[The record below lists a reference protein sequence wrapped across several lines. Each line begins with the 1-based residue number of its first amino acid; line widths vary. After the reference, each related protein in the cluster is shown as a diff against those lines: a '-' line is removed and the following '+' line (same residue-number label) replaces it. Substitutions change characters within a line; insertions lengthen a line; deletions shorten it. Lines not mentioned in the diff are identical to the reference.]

1 MFLRPRPGYAEERG
15 GFVVSASAVI
25 DNGLN
30 DIRFAVRQLR
40 KSPGFATAAIVTLGL
55 GMAASMAI
63 FAFVDAVLIRPLPY
77 RAPSRLVGVFEKVE
91 IFPQSNLS
99 YQDYL
104 DWKKLNTSFTSLA
117 AYQGSGA
124 VLSRADGVE
133 RVPAARASDDFFRT
147 LGVTPAIGRDFRE
160 GEDLPA
166 AHRTVLLSYAAWQ
179 RRYGGRANVLGE
191 TVTLNDSAYVIIGVL
206 PRGFHFAPA
215 EPADFWMS
223 LHAVNPCDQRRSCHN
238 MFGVAR
244 LRDGVSIQAASANV
258 AAIAS
263 ALERQYPDSNRGQ
276 GSAIVPLEEVIVGTV
291 RPVLLVLIA
300 GAGLLLLL
308 AAVNVASL
316 LLVRSEGRRREI
328 AVRSALGASRGRVIR
343 QFLTEGL
350 VLVAASTALAL
361 ISAYWT
367 IDLLVTLIP
376 ANIAARMPYL
386 SELSLNER
394 VLGFAIVLAVGAAVL
409 FALTPVLRLSFADT
423 RQGLAEGSRGAG
435 GLAWHRLGSKLVI
448 VEIATAIVLLAGAG
462 LLGQSL
468 YRLLH
473 VDIGLQ
479 SDHLATVSVTAPN
492 SKYASNERT
501 VALADE
507 ISARVSALPGVQSVG
522 ISSRR
527 PLLGGNTMWTRVVGR
542 EYHGGHDDVHYREVT
557 PGYFTTLQAT
567 LVRGRYFRDDDNP
580 SQPLVVIVNQALVRK
595 MFAGDDPLTHQLVYA
610 PPSTQPPMTIV
621 GVVADIKEAPLDSE
635 TPATIYVPFAQ
646 DPTTGFSVFVRA
658 AQDESSVLSSVSA
671 AIHDIDPVLPV
682 FGASTMRMLVNDSQ
696 SAYLRRSSAALVSG
710 FAVVAWLLGVV
721 GLYGVVAYSVGQRTR
736 EIGVRMALGA
746 QRGAIYR
753 LVLREAGWLT
763 MAGIASGVISAIGAA
778 TLMRGLLFGVTSW
791 DVPTLVSVSTVLGV
805 SALAASYL
813 PARRA
818 ASVNP
823 VEALRA
829 E

>member
-1 MFLRPRPGYAEERG
+1 MVAEN
-15 GFVVSASAVI
+15 A
-25 DNGLN
+25 LK
-30 DIRFAVRQLR
+30 DIRFAIRQLR
-40 KSPGFATAAIVTLGL
+40 KSPGFASAAIVTLAL
-55 GMAASMAI
+55 GMAASLAI
-63 FAFVDAVLIRPLPY
+63 FAFVDAVLIQPLPY
-77 RAPSRLVGVFEKVE
+77 RAPAKLVGVFEKVE

-99 YQDYL
+99 YLDYL
-104 DWKKLNTSFTSLA
+104 DWKKLNTVFTSLS
-117 AYQGSGA
+117 AYQSSGA
-124 VLSRADGVE
+124 ALSGTDGVE
-133 RVPAARASDDFFRT
+133 RVPAARVSDDFFRT
-147 LGVTPAIGRDFRE
+147 LGVTPVMGRDFHA

-166 AHRTVLLSYAAWQ
+166 AQRTVLLSYASWQ
-179 RRYGGRANVLGE
+179 KRYGGRANVLGE
-191 TVTLNDSAYVIIGVL
+191 TVTLNDAAYVIIGVL
-206 PRGFHFAPA
+206 PRSFHFAPA

-238 MFGVAR
+238 MYGVAR
-244 LRDGVSIQAASANV
+244 LRDGVSIEGASANV

-263 ALERQYPDSNRGQ
+263 ALEGQYPQSNRGQ
-276 GSAIVPLEEVIVGTV
+276 GSAIVPLEDVIVGSV

-328 AVRSALGASRGRVIR
+328 AVRSALGASRARVIS

-350 VLVAASTALAL
+350 VLVATSTVFAVM
-361 ISAYWT
+361 SAYWA
-367 IDLLVTLIP
+367 IDLLVKLIP

-386 SELSLNER
+386 ADLSLNTR
-394 VLGFAIVLAVGAAVL
+394 VFGFAIVLAIGAAVL

-423 RQGLAEGSRGAG
+423 RQGLAEGSRGAA
-435 GLAWHRLGSKLVI
+435 GLSWHRLGSKLVI
-448 VEIATAIVLLAGAG
+448 VEIATAIVLLAGAA

-479 SDHLATVSVTAPN
+479 SDHLATVTVTAPN
-492 SKYASNERT
+492 AKYATGEKT
-501 VALADE
+501 AALADD
-507 ISARVSALPGVQSVG
+507 ISTRLATLPGVSSVG

-542 EYHGGHDDVHYREVT
+542 EYQGGHDDVHYREVT
-557 PGYFTTLQAT
+557 PGYFTTLQTT
-567 LVRGRYFRDDDNP
+567 LVRGRYFREDDTP
-580 SQPLVVIVNQALVRK
+580 SKPLVVIVNQTLVRK
-595 MFAGDDPLTHQLVYA
+595 VFAGEDPLTHQLVYA

-621 GVVADIKEAPLDSE
+621 GVIADIKEASLDSE
-635 TPATIYVPFAQ
+635 TPPTIYVPFAQ
-646 DPTTGFSVFVRA
+646 DPTSGFSVFVRT
-658 AQDESSVLSSVSA
+658 AQGESSVLSSVRA
-671 AIHDIDPVLPV
+671 AIHEIDPLLAV
-682 FGASTMRMLVNDSQ
+682 FGASDMRTLVNDSQ

-710 FAVVAWLLGVV
+710 FAAVAWLLGVV

-746 QRGAIYR
+746 QRTAIYR

-763 MAGIASGVISAIGAA
+763 VAGIVAGVICAIGAA

-791 DVPTLVSVSTVLGV
+791 DVPTLVAVSIVLGV
-805 SALAASYL
+805 SALVASYL